1 MAEQGVILS
10 YEVALLATTCIH
22 PHKHAIQGVNP
33 AFNLDAISKIHDI
46 AILNQNL
53 DSMCREHPC

>member
-22 PHKHAIQGVNP
+22 PHK
-33 AFNLDAISKIHDI
+33 FNLDAISKIHDI